1 MKLRT
6 RETKLSTSKLGLGS
20 TDTDYIRMQFS
31 RCIYYQNITTDIDS
45 LTPELKGQGERRR
58 EEEGGGRGE
67 QKRTEGEGGGRGKRE
82 GEREREEAER
92 EGKKG
97 GGGRGTNGEENACM
111 CAGHQST
118 PRPTQ
123 VHFLIAI
130 ILHCVLRYVP
140 LSQNPISFSK

>member
-58 EEEGGGRGE
+58 E
-67 QKRTEGEGGGRGKRE
+67 GEGGG
-82 GEREREEAER
+82 GER
-92 EGKKG
+92 
-97 GGGRGTNGEENACM
+97 GEEGRRGERDKRRRERM
-111 CAGHQST
+111 HVRWS
-118 PRPTQ
+118 PEHP
-123 VHFLIAI
+123 
-130 ILHCVLRYVP
+130 
-140 LSQNPISFSK
+140 